1 LVAGAVVLTGCGAGG
16 NGGAA
21 PTVTVTQQSTTP
33 SASTSATPTA
43 TSDVKGR
50 GYDLGSVASVS
61 KVGDVTVVEL
71 DRWTLPGTSDS
82 TIARKGLPI
91 TPHKGARYTN
101 QNTAKTYSAP
111 LADGASVVVNTCVK
125 SGKQLGLTST
135 PEPAASWLDKGDHT
149 TVLIV
154 QYDAQGRIT
163 RMDTDPRC

>member
-1 LVAGAVVLTGCGAGG
+1 VGG
-16 NGGAA
+16 
-21 PTVTVTQQSTTP
+21 
-33 SASTSATPTA
+33 
-43 TSDVKGR
+43 
-50 GYDLGSVASVS
+50 
-61 KVGDVTVVEL
+61 VTVVQL

-91 TPHKGARYTN
+91 TPHNGSRYTD
-101 QNTAKTYSAP
+101 QNRTKTYSAP
-111 LADGASVVVNTCVK
+111 VADGATVVVNTCVK

-135 PEPAASWLDKGDHT
+135 PEPAKTWLDKGDHD